1 MHTWL
6 GSENLTLTRF
16 DFLRTFYPLMGS
28 YFLDSLG

>member
-16 DFLRTFYPLMGS
+16 DFYPPMGS